1 MHYTRQQLR
10 QARKE
15 ANRLFRNLR
24 LPVMARK
31 EAIRIIY
38 PQRFPRGEGI
48 IAMLVPTGDGE
59 SLAKLNALSRAHAGY
74 HCPPAI
80 INNGG
85 DQRIRIVWRFPKVCS
100 CDGLKLFQ
108 LALIIAK
115 WAEDLFGRKAIIC
128 PDGGLVAMRIRLR
141 IG

>member
-10 QARKE
+10 KARKE
-15 ANRLFRNLR
+15 ANRLFRSLR
-24 LPVMARK
+24 LPVTSRK

-59 SLAKLNALSRAHAGY
+59 SLAKLNALSRAHVGY
-74 HCPPAI
+74 HYPPVI
-80 INNGG
+80 INSDGE
-85 DQRIRIVWRFPKVCS
+85 QRVRIIWRFPKVCS

-115 WAEDLFGRKAIIC
+115 WAEDLFVRKAIIC
-128 PDGGLVAMRIRLR
+128 PDGGLVAMRIRLC
-141 IG
+141 IE

>member
-10 QARKE
+10 KARKE
-15 ANRLFRNLR
+15 ANRLFRSLR
-24 LPVMARK
+24 LPVTSRK

-59 SLAKLNALSRAHAGY
+59 SLAKLNALSRAHVGY
-74 HCPPAI
+74 HYPPVI
-80 INNGG
+80 INSDGE
-85 DQRIRIVWRFPKVCS
+85 QRVRIIWRFPKVCS

-115 WAEDLFGRKAIIC
+115 WAEDLFVRKAIIC
-128 PDGGLVAMRIRLR
+128 PDGGLVAMRTRLC
-141 IG
+141 IE